1 MSWVAGTLEDVKK
14 IENWFIVDIGFSNS
28 SKSCGVVTVENGNNP
43 VGLNKDGN
51 IYYGALIQKFQDFA
65 EAKIKIGLVIEAPL
79 SIAFNNTPNKVKNG
93 NPVGRK
99 GVEQEYS
106 SSEENENIQSSRY
119 WYVGAGATVTLATI
133 NFLNQIKVL
142 SEKLPDIYLFEGL
155 VSFKNPNESKQ
166 SHWAD
171 ARDLHFAIQSFKN
184 STAEAK
190 PSHILNE
197 DQRTH
202 TELKFIGTYLGINL
216 ENGTIPPVI
225 KVSGVN
231 SENPLYSFHV
241 NQLNKL

>member
-1 MSWVAGTLEDVKK
+1 MSWVAGTFEDVQK
-14 IENWFIVDIGFSNS
+14 IDNWFIVDIGFSNS
-28 SKSCGVVTVENGNNP
+28 SKSCGVVTVESGNAP
-43 VGLNKDGN
+43 AGLSDKDGN
-51 IYYGALIQKFQDFA
+51 IYYGALIKKFQDFA

-79 SIAFNNTPNKVKNG
+79 SIAFNNTPDKVRNG

-99 GVEQEYS
+99 EIEQENS
-106 SSEENENIQSSRY
+106 SSEKEENIQSSRY

-142 SEKLPDIYLFEGL
+142 SEKLPDIYLYEGL

-171 ARDLHFAIQSFKN
+171 ASDLHDAIQYFKKL
-184 STAEAK
+184 STEPK
-190 PSHILNE
+190 PSHILDE
-197 DQRTH
+197 EQRDH
-202 TELKFIGTYLGINL
+202 VDLKFIGTYLGINL

-231 SENPLYSFHV
+231 SKKPLYSFH
-241 NQLNKL
+241 LNH